1 MGLTRKSTRI
11 QRMADPAQFDHD
23 RLGHLLSDLLLKVP
37 DFQRRF
43 SWQTNHVMEY
53 WSDISRAKDS
63 GNSYFM
69 GTVVLADSPEGDN
82 RKMIIDGQQRIT
94 TTAILFIAIR
104 DRLRE
109 LNQERAAQSVEDT
122 HLSDYVLTEER
133 TVAKLILSP
142 DDHSTFNL
150 LLEGHPNSTR
160 EDLVLN
166 AYLTLRQR
174 VDELA
179 PNESDYRA
187 LIELVAYLNN
197 DVQILLA
204 VATGLPEA
212 YVIFETLNDRG
223 EDLTTAD
230 LLKNF
235 LFSQAGASGIGHA
248 QSAWTRLTGRFDKPE
263 DFVKFLR
270 YEYMSR
276 RGHVTN
282 RGLYKALQSD
292 VKGGAP
298 GVRRYLEGAESALQ
312 RYIALREPDDASW
325 SSQAIEVKDSL
336 LAFRRFG
343 FEASMP
349 LLLAAFATW
358 SHTEATRF
366 VDMVASW
373 SVRAWVA
380 GTLGGGVAERAF
392 CLAAEAVAAKRATS
406 IDDVRAYMKDL
417 VPDDPT
423 FKQAFIG
430 YGSVTT
436 TRAKYLLAKLERQF
450 LSDQGEQI
458 DAMPD
463 WSSKSVTVEHIF
475 AKSSKRETFNDDAEF
490 DQFIAMRDQIQNL
503 TLLER
508 SLNGGLEDKPFADKV
523 STYKESVFALTRL
536 LGKDGGS
543 WGFKE
548 AEERSA
554 VLANLAAKAWP
565 K

>member
-1 MGLTRKSTRI
+1 
-11 QRMADPAQFDHD
+11 MADPAQFDHD
-23 RLGHLLSDLLLKVP
+23 RLGHLLSDILLKVP
-37 DFQRRF
+37 EFQRRF
-43 SWQTNHVMEY
+43 SWQESHILEY
-53 WSDISRAKDS
+53 WADIARAKAAS
-63 GNSYFM
+63 NSYFM
-69 GTVVLADSPEGDN
+69 GTVVLADSPGDDT
-82 RKMIIDGQQRIT
+82 RKLIIDGQQRIT

-109 LNQERAAQSVEDT
+109 LGQERAAQSVEDT
-122 HLSDYVLTEER
+122 HLSDYVLREEQ

-142 DDHSTFNL
+142 DDHVTFSI
-150 LLEGHPNSTR
+150 LLEGGQVAAKNN
-160 EDLVLN
+160 LVGT
-166 AYLTLRQR
+166 AYVLLKER

-179 PNESDYRA
+179 PTEEDYRS
-187 LIELVAYLNN
+187 LIELVAYLDT
-197 DVQILLA
+197 DVQVLLA

-235 LFSQAGASGIGHA
+235 LFSQAGSQGINHA
-248 QSAWTRLTGRFDKPE
+248 QSTWTRLTAKFDKPE
-263 DFVKFLR
+263 EFVKFLR

-276 RGHVTN
+276 KGHVTN

-292 VKGGAP
+292 VRGGTTA
-298 GVRRYLEGAESALQ
+298 VRRYLEGADTALQ

-325 SSQAIEVKDSL
+325 SSQAVEVKDSL

-349 LLLAAFATW
+349 LLLAAFGTW
-358 SHTEATRF
+358 SHTDATRF
-366 VDMVASW
+366 VDVVAGW
-373 SVRAWVA
+373 SVRAWIA

-392 CLAAEAVAAKRATS
+392 CLAAEAVATGKAATVA
-406 IDDVRAYMKDL
+406 DVRMYMKDL
-417 VPDDPT
+417 VPDDAT
-423 FKQAFIG
+423 FKQAFVG

-436 TRAKYLLAKLERQF
+436 TRAKYLLARLERQY
-450 LSDQGEQI
+450 LSDHGQQT

-475 AKSSKRETFNDDAEF
+475 AKSSKRDVFASAEEF
-490 DQFIAMRDQIQNL
+490 EKFSVLRDQLQNL

-508 SLNGGLEDKPFADKV
+508 TLNGGLEDKPFDQKV
-523 STYKESVFALTRL
+523 DTYGQSVFALTRL
-536 LGKDGGS
+536 LSENGAT
-543 WGFKE
+543 WGFDE
-548 AEERSA
+548 AEVRSSMLSALA
-554 VLANLAAKAWP
+554 VKAWP